1 MITGVEVG
9 LNAAKELNASQSS
22 ELADLKKVATSMTRS
37 HQLVTQDLQSSTAQ
51 LEHAQTQLSQLTTET
66 QQLQQRYDAQ
76 VACCAELE
84 SQLHERMQAQ
94 NDATSAA
101 QQELQGVCS
110 LPMCCSQ
117 TPESEVLHSQLHV
130 MLCQGL

>member
-1 MITGVEVG
+1 MITGVEFE
-9 LNAAKELNASQSS
+9 LNAANELNASQSS
-22 ELADLKKVATSMTRS
+22 ELTNLKKAATGLTQS
-37 HQLVTQDLQSSTAQ
+37 HQVLTQDLQSSTAQ
-51 LEHAQTQLSQLTTET
+51 LQHAQTQLSQLTTET

-84 SQLHERMQAQ
+84 SQLQERMQAQ
-94 NDATSAA
+94 NDANSAA

-117 TPESEVLHSQLHV
+117 TAE
-130 MLCQGL
+130 